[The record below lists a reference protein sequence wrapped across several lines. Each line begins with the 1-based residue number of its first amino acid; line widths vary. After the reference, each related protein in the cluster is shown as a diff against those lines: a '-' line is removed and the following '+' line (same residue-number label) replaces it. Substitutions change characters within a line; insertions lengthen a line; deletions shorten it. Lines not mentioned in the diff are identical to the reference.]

1 MRTAQEARDPR
12 GTRAVQFCTPVAA
25 ALALSVIFLAAAPAP
40 AAAQQPNSP
49 PPASNPVQTAND
61 PVSELIA
68 LSTSH
73 FEAGQRELR
82 EGHLEMAKAEFNKS
96 LEVLLESRYGART
109 VPRIREHFDRLVERI
124 SAYELTA
131 LAQGDGFTEKKY
143 EPATID
149 DLLTISTFEQ
159 PPATLRPRK
168 PSRTI
173 YRRPLTTSTFR

>member
-1 MRTAQEARDPR
+1 MRTGLATPRTQGKDCLRYDIARRLGVVVCLLVLAWATPAVAQQSPAPA
-12 GTRAVQFCTPVAA
+12 TSPST
-25 ALALSVIFLAAAPAP
+25 PAP
-40 AAAQQPNSP
+40 AAA
-49 PPASNPVQTAND
+49 D
-61 PVSELIA
+61 DVSELLA
-68 LSTSH
+68 LSTAH

-82 EGHLEMAKAEFNKS
+82 EGHLEMAKAEFNRS
-96 LEVLLESRYGART
+96 LEVLLESRFGART

-159 PPATLRPRK
+159 PPASPATK
-168 PSRTI
+168 QAVSE
-173 YRRPLTTSTFR
+173 